1 MGKYRSFTD
10 GLPNWPYRPEW
21 TFKVGPMNGRDA
33 LESGLLL
40 KGSLRQELLL
50 AAQCQSDSVDRCLIS
65 VLYLRIYRVATHN
78 THATSK

>member
-1 MGKYRSFTD
+1 
-10 GLPNWPYRPEW
+10 
-21 TFKVGPMNGRDA
+21 MNGRDA
-33 LESGLLL
+33 LESGLL
-40 KGSLRQELLL
+40 KSKLRQELLL